1 MVRAL
6 WRGLSLGGRRWNEV
20 EGELG
25 MKARGLRW
33 YMVSVL
39 LAVAVPLF
47 LATGSFAVSVP
58 VGAESRAL
66 LLDPLLRGGV
76 TLAFLHPQQ
85 AVLQPQQ
92 LFVLD
97 TGGGDPYSSV
107 GSASGM
113 GGILV
118 AGGQRLFLFS
128 TRDVVSAGTMSG
140 VQGGGPGQAGVLR
153 LGLSAG
159 GYLLKESTTNEHLS
173 QSGTNYDYSF
183 TAEDGNARSI
193 EGLAGLGVGRGRRY
207 LDVTWESRWETEDRA
222 TAELHW
228 SRSDAE
234 TTIVSLEGDRR
245 PFHLYHLR
253 AGLPLGSVTDLVVTG
268 QWGGRDERWK
278 GTFRGVVF
286 DDALFRQEA
295 LEEWRDSWNMGAAVS
310 FPVGE
315 IDRIT
320 GSAGWTSQ
328 KLPEYV
334 LDPGSITQRLTS
346 RRDGVLALSVE
357 ERVWR
362 DITLLAGLR
371 RTYSRTKVD
380 NQRVDAPDSASADS
394 RLSESLGHEFS
405 WGGAW
410 TRGRYHVGA
419 TVSQT
424 LSLASPFASLDLGYR
439 F

>member
-6 WRGLSLGGRRWNEV
+6 WRGFSLGGRRWNKV
-20 EGELG
+20 EGDLG
-25 MKARGLRW
+25 MKARGLW
-33 YMVSVL
+33 WCMVSVL
-39 LAVAVPLF
+39 PAVVLALLF
-47 LATGSFAVSVP
+47 ATGSFAVSVP

-66 LLDPLLRGGV
+66 GLDPLLRGGA

-92 LFVLD
+92 LLVLD
-97 TGGGDPYSSV
+97 TDWDQYAGV
-107 GSASGM
+107 GSPRGM

-118 AGGQRLFLFS
+118 VGGQRLFLLS
-128 TRDVVSAGTMSG
+128 TRDAVSTGTMSG
-140 VQGGGPGQAGVLR
+140 VHGGWAGQSGVLR

-159 GYLLKESTTNEHLS
+159 GYLFKESSTEERFS
-173 QSGTNYDYSF
+173 QYLTNYDYSF
-183 TAEDGNARSI
+183 TAADGNSRSI

-207 LDVTWESRWETEDRA
+207 LDVTWESRWETADRA
-222 TAELHW
+222 TAELRL
-228 SRSDAE
+228 SRSAAE

-245 PFHLYHLR
+245 PFDLYHLR
-253 AGLPLGSVTDLVVTG
+253 AGLPLGSLTDLLVIG
-268 QWGGRDERWK
+268 QWGGRHERWK
-278 GTFRGVVF
+278 GNFRGVVF
-286 DDALFRQEA
+286 DDNLFRQEA
-295 LEEWRDSWNMGAAVS
+295 LEEWRDSWKVGAAVS
-310 FPVGE
+310 FPLGE
-315 IDRIT
+315 VDRIT

-328 KLPEYV
+328 KLPEYQ
-334 LDPGSITQRLTS
+334 LGPGSITHRGTS

-371 RTYSRTKVD
+371 RTYSRTKVET
-380 NQRVDAPDSASADS
+380 QRVDAPNAANADS
-394 RLSESLGHEFS
+394 RLSESLGYDFT

-410 TRGRYHVGA
+410 TRGRYHLGA
-419 TVSQT
+419 ILSQT